1 MYNILYIKKVN
12 DYYDY
17 FKWQLKHSILILC
30 RYENVLNWVFI
41 EAVKA
46 KMILRIWEYTSYSV
60 PFTCKRGKQLQ
71 IETTWYIN
79 FDTIFF
85 FL

>member
-1 MYNILYIKKVN
+1 MYNILYIKKAN

-17 FKWQLKHSILILC
+17 FKWQLKHCILILC

-46 KMILRIWEYTSYSV
+46 KMILRIWEYN
-60 PFTCKRGKQLQ
+60 L
-71 IETTWYIN
+71 
-79 FDTIFF
+79 IFCSF
-85 FL
+85 YL